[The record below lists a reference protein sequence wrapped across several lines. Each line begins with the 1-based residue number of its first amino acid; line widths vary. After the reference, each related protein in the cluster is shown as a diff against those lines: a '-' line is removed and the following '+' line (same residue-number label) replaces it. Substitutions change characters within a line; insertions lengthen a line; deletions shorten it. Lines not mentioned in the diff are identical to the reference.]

1 MRNLHP
7 SFEGHPIQL
16 AVAVLFPFSL
26 SFICKSLFRLFYSNN
41 FWNLIYITEAH
52 TYTNTTCIH
61 THIYTY
67 MHALALVNALGA
79 LECVNCHLF
88 FCWFTHICV
97 FVHSY
102 CRRFV
107 YHSTVLQLFSFL
119 CLLCCFI
126 FVVLSPFLTSSYH
139 LFTSCQ
145 AAVALSF
152 VGCRFYYDRSFVC
165 LSTFVFA
172 CVCLLVCLAFSLLKY
187 LQIS

>member
-119 CLLCCFI
+119 CLLCCCCYFCC
-126 FVVLSPFLTSSYH
+126 FKSFPYFVLSFIYELPGS
-139 LFTSCQ
+139 
-145 AAVALSF
+145 
-152 VGCRFYYDRSFVC
+152 RSFVICWLSLLLWPFVC
-165 LSTFVFA
+165 LPFNVCVCVCVFA
-172 CVCLLVCLAFSLLKY
+172 RLSRF
-187 LQIS
+187 